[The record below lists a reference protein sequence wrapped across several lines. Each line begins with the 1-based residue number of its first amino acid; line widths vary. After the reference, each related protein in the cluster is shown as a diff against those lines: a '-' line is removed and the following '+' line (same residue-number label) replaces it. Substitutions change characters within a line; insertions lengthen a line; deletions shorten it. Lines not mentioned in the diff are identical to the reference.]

1 QKHLI
6 MSQVAV
12 IFSFEPIFAT
22 IFGKLINN
30 DKIYLSTIIGGT
42 LILTSYFIIEICNR
56 KRQSKP

>member
-1 QKHLI
+1 

-30 DKIYLSTIIGGT
+30 EKIYLSTIIGGT
-42 LILTSYFIIEICNR
+42 LILTSYFIIEIGNR